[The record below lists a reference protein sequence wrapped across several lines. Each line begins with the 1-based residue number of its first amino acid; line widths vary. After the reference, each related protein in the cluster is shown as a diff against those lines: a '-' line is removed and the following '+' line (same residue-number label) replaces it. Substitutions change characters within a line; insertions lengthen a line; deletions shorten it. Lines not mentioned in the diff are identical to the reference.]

1 MDVHLEM
8 LRKVDQMWEV
18 EQVGGIQRLSFL
30 WLLILRLCCHRR
42 CGAFHFLTAD
52 FHGWVLAIA
61 WPHGELDQPGGL
73 TWKLTLGENQIDF
86 CWINDS
92 VTHCMLLELIERR
105 RSEIG
110 GRPSM
115 RYKGSSI
122 TSLFP
127 AHTWLWNCRISVNRM
142 NTWGFYLFVFFL
154 LLYFYF
160 FLWFPILHFVPV
172 LPKDTAFAWI
182 LTWLPR

>member
-8 LRKVDQMWEV
+8 CRKIDQMREV
-18 EQVGGIQRLSFL
+18 QQVRGMQRLSFS

-42 CGAFHFLTAD
+42 CGASHFLTTD
-52 FHGWVLAIA
+52 FDGWVLAIA

-142 NTWGFYLFVFFL
+142 NTWRFYLFVFFFL
-154 LLYFYF
+154 PYFYF
-160 FLWFPILHFVPV
+160 FLWFPILYFVPM
-172 LPKDTAFAWI
+172 LPKVQLLLESYLNVAA
-182 LTWLPR
+182 